1 MSKLAAFGGTAA
13 VPKDRRSVQWPLVE
27 DEDRKAVL
35 DALDG
40 ARLVS
45 DTDGVN
51 PVSVL
56 EENWARRFGFEH
68 CVAVSN
74 GTAALSLALAALGVG
89 PGDEVIV
96 PALSFIATGLAP
108 VHQMAVPVF
117 ADIDPVTFTIDPD
130 DVERRIT
137 DRTRAIIPVHL
148 HGAAADMDRITE
160 IAARHGI
167 PVVED
172 AAQAPGATHR
182 GRPVGGIGDAGAF
195 SLQVSKNIPTC
206 GEGGLL
212 VTRSVGLAEAMRRGR
227 QFGEVIESG
236 RERDYVSYG
245 LGWNYKMNAVQA
257 AFADAQLARFDEY
270 EQARQHNVTEF
281 LARLAH
287 LPGLRVPTAPP
298 DTTHAW
304 HILRFRFDPAA
315 FGLDGVRPEALR
327 SALRRLLR
335 AEGVPMSA
343 VPADAATGPEGVR
356 GPPRL
361 RLGPPVVRDRR
372 VRDGRG
378 CGLPGHPRGHRRLPD
393 HPEAP
398 PPPGVGRPA
407 RPVRRTPSTR
417 CGRTATWSPRSRG
430 RRHDRHPDPGT
441 RHAGLGRRT
450 HPLARRRHVRGA
462 RGRPPRRR
470 VLLCRRA
477 GRAVLL
483 GAERGPAAAGR
494 PGSRPLPA
502 QQGPRRGRPLRDAG
516 RTGLLPG
523 RGTRRIRAARQ
534 QADGPSG
541 ARGARRGDADR
552 VARSRTRARLRIRA
566 GRPVRRPRLA
576 QRRRCSATASS
587 RRARYGRRPSRPRR
601 CDWTASSPWWTAT
614 GCS

>member
-1 MSKLAAFGGTAA
+1 MSKLAAFGGTAT
-13 VPKDRRSVQWPLVE
+13 VPKDRRHVQWPLVQ

-40 ARLVS
+40 PRMVS

-56 EENWARRFGFEH
+56 EENWARHFGFEH

-96 PALSFIATGLAP
+96 PALTFIATGLAP

-117 ADIDPVTFTIDPD
+117 ADIDPVTFNIDPD
-130 DVERRIT
+130 DIERRIT

-148 HGAAADMDRITE
+148 HGAPADMDRIMA

-212 VTRSVGLAEAMRRGR
+212 VTGNAELAEAMRRGR

-236 RERDYVSYG
+236 RDRDYISYG
-245 LGWNYKMNAVQA
+245 LGWNHKMNALQA
-257 AFADAQLARFDEY
+257 AFTDAQLARFDEY
-270 EQARQHNVTEF
+270 EQARQHNITGF
-281 LARLAH
+281 LARLAQ
-287 LPGLRVPTAPP
+287 LPGVQVPTALP

-335 AEGVPMSA
+335 AEGVPMSQYQLMPLPDQKVFVDRLGFGSGYPWSVTGAPGTVSGEGYPVTRA
-343 VPADAATGPEGVR
+343 VIADSLTLQKRHLHPGSGELLGLYADAFEKVWANRDMVAT
-356 GPPRL
+356 
-361 RLGPPVVRDRR
+361 
-372 VRDGRG
+372 
-378 CGLPGHPRGHRRLPD
+378 
-393 HPEAP
+393 
-398 PPPGVGRPA
+398 
-407 RPVRRTPSTR
+407 
-417 CGRTATWSPRSRG
+417 
-430 RRHDRHPDPGT
+430 
-441 RHAGLGRRT
+441 
-450 HPLARRRHVRGA
+450 LAR
-462 RGRPPRRR
+462 
-470 VLLCRRA
+470 
-477 GRAVLL
+477 
-483 GAERGPAAAGR
+483 AA
-494 PGSRPLPA
+494 S
-502 QQGPRRGRPLRDAG
+502 
-516 RTGLLPG
+516 
-523 RGTRRIRAARQ
+523 
-534 QADGPSG
+534 
-541 ARGARRGDADR
+541 
-552 VARSRTRARLRIRA
+552 
-566 GRPVRRPRLA
+566 
-576 QRRRCSATASS
+576 
-587 RRARYGRRPSRPRR
+587 
-601 CDWTASSPWWTAT
+601 
-614 GCS
+614 